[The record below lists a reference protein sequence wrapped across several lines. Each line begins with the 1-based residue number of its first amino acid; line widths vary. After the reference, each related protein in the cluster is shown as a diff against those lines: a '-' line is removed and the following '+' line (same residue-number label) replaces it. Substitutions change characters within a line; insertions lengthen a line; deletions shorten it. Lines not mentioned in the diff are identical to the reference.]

1 MELGK
6 FSSEKLNE
14 IIISKI
20 NHKRKEVVMS
30 ASVGEDCAAIDIQ
43 DKLCVVSTDPI
54 TGAAANVGRL
64 SVHVSVNDVASSGA
78 EPVGILVTL
87 LAPPSASFADV
98 ESVIDEISETCDA
111 MNLDIVGGH
120 TEVTDA
126 VTRIIVST
134 TVLGQCRADKL
145 VTSSGAKP
153 GDAIVVTKYVA
164 MEGTAIIAQDFE
176 DRLSGVL
183 TSEQIEKAKAL
194 IGNLSV
200 LTEGLV
206 AAEFGATA
214 MHDITEGGVFGA
226 VHEICQAAGIGAV
239 VNTADIPLLAETRA
253 ICAHLGL
260 NPYRLISS
268 GSMLITLPEPKPL
281 IAALKSRGIQ
291 ATEIG
296 RMTES
301 DIVAVENGQAAPIA
315 PPQADELF
323 RL

>member
-20 NHKRKEVVMS
+20 NHKRQEVVLS
-30 ASVGEDCAAIDIQ
+30 ASVGEDCAAIDIK

-87 LAPPSASFADV
+87 LAPPSATFADV
-98 ESVIDEISETCDA
+98 EKVIDEISETCDEL
-111 MNLDIVGGH
+111 NLDIVGGH

-126 VTRIIVST
+126 VTRIVVST

-145 VTSSGAKP
+145 VTSSGARP

-164 MEGTAIIAQDFE
+164 MEGTAIIAQDYE

-183 TSEQIEKAKAL
+183 TPEQLKKAKAL

-239 VNTADIPLLAETRA
+239 VNTADIPLMAETRA
-253 ICAHLGL
+253 ICAHLRL

-268 GSMLITLPEPKPL
+268 GSMLITLPKPEPL
-281 IAALKSRGIQ
+281 IAALKTRGIL

-296 RMTES
+296 RMTETG
-301 DIVAVENGQAAPIA
+301 IIATQNGQTEPIA